1 MIHHVYVFTYLTSF
15 VHVNL
20 GGKEIVN
27 EWMQNLKMKLLQNE
41 ITSQQ
46 TGTDISSAAANS
58 DEVHTVQM
66 PRIIGRAKRKKS
78 SSKRIKFAH
87 EHKGK
92 RRSRKNDS
100 PFYNT
105 GSISDTN

>member
-1 MIHHVYVFTYLTSF
+1 MIHHVYVFTYLITLTSF

-46 TGTDISSAAANS
+46 IGAAANS
-58 DEVHTVQM
+58 DEVQTVQM
-66 PRIIGRAKRKKS
+66 PRIIGRAKRKIIEQEN
-78 SSKRIKFAH
+78 RIRA
-87 EHKGK
+87 
-92 RRSRKNDS
+92 
-100 PFYNT
+100 
-105 GSISDTN
+105 

>member
-58 DEVHTVQM
+58 DEVQTVQM
-66 PRIIGRAKRKKS
+66 PRIIGRAKRKKIIEQENQI
-78 SSKRIKFAH
+78 RA
-87 EHKGK
+87 
-92 RRSRKNDS
+92 
-100 PFYNT
+100 
-105 GSISDTN
+105 